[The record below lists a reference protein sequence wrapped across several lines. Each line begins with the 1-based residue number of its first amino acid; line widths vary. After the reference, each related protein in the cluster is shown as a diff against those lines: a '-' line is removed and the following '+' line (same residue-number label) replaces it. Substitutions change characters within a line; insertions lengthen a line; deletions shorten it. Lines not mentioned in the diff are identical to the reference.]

1 MASCSEPEIFWC
13 VNALRGHLF
22 EYGYIFPQG
31 ITHVATLVALV
42 EDVRS
47 SLPKNVRIILKP
59 LIDTFTALEEQ
70 IAVLDAEINQRSK
83 TDPTARRLMT
93 EAGESACPAG
103 CRSAG
108 YFVRCAFFPE
118 WAEEAGSTFS
128 APCRVPG
135 WRSPPPRSGPG

>member
-93 EAGESACPAG
+93 IPGVGPIVATAIAALAPAG
-103 CRSAG
+103 RAG
-108 YFVRCAFFPE
+108 LRGRA
-118 WAEEAGSTFS
+118 
-128 APCRVPG
+128 
-135 WRSPPPRSGPG
+135 